1 MNVNQVA
8 ANECLLRLPPVLG
21 VYNSQ
26 KLFELAYAFR
36 QATGRVVLDATELE
50 FVDPL
55 GLAVL
60 GVLLESPR
68 STPPVR
74 IDWMATSV
82 ASYLDRMGLFERCTV
97 EGVEIPRRARRDQRT
112 NLVEL
117 TCVNELHR
125 ADDVANDISSA
136 ITGQLTSFD
145 PNEAPDATTGLTK
158 YDAARHTL
166 QYVFSELLDNSL
178 THARRDGC
186 IGSSVWVA
194 AQHWPSRGIVRVA
207 VVDNGCGVL
216 RTLKHHSALTCQTHQ
231 AAILAGLLPKVS
243 CNRDV
248 GVMSD
253 SVNQGVGL
261 TTAKRIVE
269 AAGGSMA
276 IVSGDG
282 HVTSKHSRTLPRN
295 AFWAGVAVTFTVERL
310 KLPTVAVADLLPAQ
324 DSPPVRVRFE

>member
-1 MNVNQVA
+1 M
-8 ANECLLRLPPVLG
+8 
-21 VYNSQ
+21 S
-26 KLFELAYAFR
+26 
-36 QATGRVVLDATELE
+36 
-50 FVDPL
+50 
-55 GLAVL
+55 
-60 GVLLESPR
+60 
-68 STPPVR
+68 
-74 IDWMATSV
+74 
-82 ASYLDRMGLFERCTV
+82 
-97 EGVEIPRRARRDQRT
+97 
-112 NLVEL
+112 
-117 TCVNELHR
+117 
-125 ADDVANDISSA
+125 
-136 ITGQLTSFD
+136 
-145 PNEAPDATTGLTK
+145 
-158 YDAARHTL
+158 
-166 QYVFSELLDNSL
+166 
-178 THARRDGC
+178 
-186 IGSSVWVA
+186 
-194 AQHWPSRGIVRVA
+194 